1 MMSGWMP
8 DPPERR
14 RVYVA
19 DSWLS
24 LVTRLATMTPAEL
37 QSYFDAVALG
47 VVEPP
52 DPEALSAARRLCDI
66 EAATMRD
73 IYGLRRWWL
82 MRPPSRLRMR
92 TNRLPGVG
100 PGLPSVRPRRQHGP
114 ACSMGHVGERHKT
127 RTSTRGGITPAAP
140 SPQGDLQ

>member
-37 QSYFDAVALG
+37 QSYFDAVTLG

-73 IYGLRRWWL
+73 IYGL
-82 MRPPSRLRMR
+82 
-92 TNRLPGVG
+92 
-100 PGLPSVRPRRQHGP
+100 
-114 ACSMGHVGERHKT
+114 
-127 RTSTRGGITPAAP
+127 GG
-140 SPQGDLQ
+140 GG